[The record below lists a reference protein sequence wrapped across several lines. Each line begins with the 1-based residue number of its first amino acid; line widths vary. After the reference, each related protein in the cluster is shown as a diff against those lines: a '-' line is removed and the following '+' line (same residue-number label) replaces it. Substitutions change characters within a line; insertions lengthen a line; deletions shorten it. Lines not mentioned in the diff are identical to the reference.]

1 MNSIEKDMTVI
12 NATNARKNLY
22 KLISEVNE
30 NSSPITITNKSGN
43 AVLISE
49 NDWNA
54 IQKTLY
60 LHSVPGLVKEIL
72 EGDKENIS
80 DMKKYDPEEE
90 W

>member
-1 MNSIEKDMTVI
+1 MTLI

-30 NSSPITITNKSGN
+30 NSNPITITNKSGN

-54 IQKTLY
+54 IQETLY
-60 LHSVPGLVKEIL
+60 LYSVPGLVKDIL

>member
-1 MNSIEKDMTVI
+1 MTVI